1 MADDLSPEA
10 KAFVREFPGAHW
22 LAARCARELEV
33 VGGMVESAVGG
44 VTRRYGLSHAALN
57 ALAVIE
63 GSGGPLLT
71 GEIATRMHI
80 TSGSVTSVLD
90 TLEGKGFVVRSG
102 DPGDRRRVL
111 VDITPA
117 AQQVLDECL
126 PRIQQ
131 TADLL
136 VAALDDA
143 QQRALLDALALV
155 REAIDQ
161 LPADLPDP
169 AARRRPARLTRT

>member
-1 MADDLSPEA
+1 
-10 KAFVREFPGAHW
+10 
-22 LAARCARELEV
+22 
-33 VGGMVESAVGG
+33 MVESAVSG

-63 GSGGPLLT
+63 GAGGPVLT
-71 GEIATRMHI
+71 GEVAARMHI

-90 TLEGKGFVVRSG
+90 TLERKGLVARSN
-102 DPGDRRRVL
+102 DPRDRRRVL
-111 VDITPA
+111 VDITPD
-117 AQQVLDECL
+117 AQRVLDECL

-136 VAALDDA
+136 FAQLDDA
-143 QQRALLDALALV
+143 QQRVLLDALDAV
-155 REAIDQ
+155 RQAATD

-169 AARRRPARLTRT
+169 NPRRRPARLTRQDPPA

>member
-1 MADDLSPEA
+1 
-10 KAFVREFPGAHW
+10 
-22 LAARCARELEV
+22 
-33 VGGMVESAVGG
+33 MVESAVGG

-63 GSGGPLLT
+63 GEGGPLLT
-71 GEIATRMHI
+71 GEVAARMHI

-90 TLEGKGFVVRSG
+90 TLERKGLVVRSS

-111 VDITPA
+111 VDITPE

-136 VAALDDA
+136 LAHLDDA
-143 QQRALLDALALV
+143 QQQALLDALDAV
-155 REAIDQ
+155 RHAVTE
-161 LPADLPDP
+161 LPTELPEP
-169 AARRRPARLTRT
+169 APRQRPHGLTRN

>member
-1 MADDLSPEA
+1 
-10 KAFVREFPGAHW
+10 
-22 LAARCARELEV
+22 
-33 VGGMVESAVGG
+33 MVESAVSA

-57 ALAVIE
+57 ALTVIE
-63 GSGGPLLT
+63 GNGGPLLT
-71 GEIATRMHI
+71 GEVAARMHI

-90 TLEGKGFVVRSG
+90 TLAGKGFVVRSS

-117 AQQVLDECL
+117 AQRVLDECL

-136 VAALDDA
+136 VAQLDDA
-143 QQRALLDALALV
+143 QQHALLDALELV
-155 REAIDQ
+155 RRSIAQ
-161 LPADLPDP
+161 LPTDLPEP
-169 AARRRPARLTRT
+169 APRRRPAMLTRH